1 MFPVNINQNVV
12 GKASKVSAVFKMFFL
27 YANTLTLKTEILFW
41 NPSLSYYCISPLWLS
56 NVTSLMK
63 PNPLNATAASH
74 WQQIKNKVSVISSK
88 PQTLAREK
96 RTRSCLR
103 RSTRSTLGP
112 RTWGTRATSW
122 RYWPRWPR
130 PSWPRPSW
138 EQVFKL
144 CALVQ
149 MKECRTILHLEEYFE
164 SGLQSVILT
173 EYLEVRTSKCKRF
186 VVLLMNREESCS
198 RESAARST
206 GSPRI
211 SAECSLSRFLVMPLE
226 INTWWQ
232 FQIFV
237 S

>member
-1 MFPVNINQNVV
+1 MYQNVV

-27 YANTLTLKTEILFW
+27 YANNLTLKTEILFW
-41 NPSLSYYCISPLWLS
+41 NPSLSYYCISSLWLS

-63 PNPLNATAASH
+63 PISLNATATSH

-130 PSWPRPSW
+130 PCWPRPSWPRPRW

-144 CALVQ
+144 FALVQ

-173 EYLEVRTSKCKRF
+173 EYLEVRTSKCKELYDTMTRLDEKGGELF
-186 VVLLMNREESCS
+186 E
-198 RESAARST
+198 
-206 GSPRI
+206 RI
-211 SAECSLSRFLVMPLE
+211 SSKEYRLTEDKCRMFAQQVSCHISLE
-226 INTWWQ
+226 INTWW
-232 FQIFV
+232 
-237 S
+237 